1 MSRMQL
7 DTAAAHECYTELL
20 RREMSTAVGWDA
32 LYAPSALMRAP
43 RVEELIS
50 HKKYENRLSAYL
62 KAVPLTDTL
71 TDLRMQRSRT
81 SAALLDLEKTHER
94 MWDKDSHNARP
105 ALLKLQP
112 PGSRQQ
118 RGRRTP
124 DEIRGTRRTWD
135 YNHTGFHHEDLGP
148 ATRSV
153 RAARKANELHAFDKN
168 GFDNRFA
175 DAFALPTASRAE
187 AATDTAPR
195 PTAHIPT
202 RPRRLGMHG
211 AQASSY

>member
-7 DTAAAHECYTELL
+7 DTAAAHDCYTELL

-81 SAALLDLEKTHER
+81 SAE
-94 MWDKDSHNARP
+94 S
-105 ALLKLQP
+105 
-112 PGSRQQ
+112 
-118 RGRRTP
+118 
-124 DEIRGTRRTWD
+124 
-135 YNHTGFHHEDLGP
+135 
-148 ATRSV
+148 
-153 RAARKANELHAFDKN
+153 HAF
-168 GFDNRFA
+168 
-175 DAFALPTASRAE
+175 
-187 AATDTAPR
+187 
-195 PTAHIPT
+195 
-202 RPRRLGMHG
+202 M
-211 AQASSY
+211 SSSESAWK